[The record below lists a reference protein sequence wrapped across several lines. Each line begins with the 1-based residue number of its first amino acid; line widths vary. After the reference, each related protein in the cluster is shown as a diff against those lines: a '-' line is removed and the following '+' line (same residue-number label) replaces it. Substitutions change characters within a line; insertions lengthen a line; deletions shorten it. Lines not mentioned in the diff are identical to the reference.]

1 LKVCEK
7 EDKSEMSSTS
17 TPNASPSKN
26 GNSPLIR
33 KFVALEDDLI
43 LSLSSKDKYNGLVL
57 MGGVEKKVVEMWAW
71 DANGAKVKVLFV
83 DEQAKIYVL
92 VICYQNLFFCYQ
104 FFFFCYQI

>member
-1 LKVCEK
+1 
-7 EDKSEMSSTS
+7 MSSTS

-71 DANGAKVKVLFV
+71 DENGAQVKVLFV
-83 DEQAKIYVL
+83 DEQAKI
-92 VICYQNLFFCYQ
+92 FEEFK
-104 FFFFCYQI
+104 